1 MTKERTLGQLQ
12 DEVDRYIGQFDEG
25 YFGPFEILAGL
36 MEELGEVSTEIQHLY
51 GTKKKKNKE
60 TSALEEE
67 LGDFLFHIICMANRE
82 EIDLEKALTQTLH
95 KYKTRDENRWTRKEC
110 NDD

>member
-1 MTKERTLGQLQ
+1 MTKERTLQQLQ

-51 GTKKKKNKE
+51 GAKKKKDKGKG
-60 TSALEEE
+60 ALQEE
-67 LGDFLFHIICMANRE
+67 LGDFMFHLICLANRE
-82 EIDLEKALTQTLH
+82 GIDLEQALTYTLH
-95 KYKTRDENRWTRKEC
+95 KYQTRDENRWTRKGWKH
-110 NDD
+110 D